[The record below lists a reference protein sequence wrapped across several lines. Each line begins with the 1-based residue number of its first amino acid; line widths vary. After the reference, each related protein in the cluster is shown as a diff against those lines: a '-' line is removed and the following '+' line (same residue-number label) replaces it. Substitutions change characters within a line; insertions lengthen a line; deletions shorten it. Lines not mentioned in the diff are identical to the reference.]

1 MLLDRKLVQG
11 RAGGYVRVGGGA
23 GGGRGEPGLGVGGG
37 GEEGRGEQGGCL
49 SLKR

>member
-23 GGGRGEPGLGVGGG
+23 GGGGGGPDLGVGG